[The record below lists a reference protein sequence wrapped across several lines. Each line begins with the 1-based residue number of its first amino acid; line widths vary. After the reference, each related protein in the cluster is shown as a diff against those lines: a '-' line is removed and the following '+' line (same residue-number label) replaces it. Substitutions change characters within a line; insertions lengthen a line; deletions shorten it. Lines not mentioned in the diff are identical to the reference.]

1 MANERF
7 SEPLD
12 PDGKL
17 SAEAIAKLQAALV
30 KLRKNCPSC
39 GERAYS
45 VADRLYS
52 MPMIEVGRAA
62 SFSLMMACAIVS
74 CENCGHLMP
83 YNAKKLG
90 LYELLPPEKID
101 G

>member
-1 MANERF
+1 MAEERF
-7 SEPLD
+7 SEPLG
-12 PDGKL
+12 PDARLTPEG
-17 SAEAIAKLQAALV
+17 IAKLQAALL

-52 MPMIEVGRAA
+52 MPMIEPGRAA
-62 SFSLMMACAIVS
+62 SFTMMMPCAIVS

-83 YNAKKLG
+83 YNARKLG
-90 LYELLPPEKID
+90 LYEVLPPEKSD